1 MTRAVRVLPDVT
13 AVDRAFDYRC
23 DLDAPVGTIVRVP
36 LHGRRVRG
44 WVIADDVEPE
54 TSELLDVLAVVSAG
68 PPHDVVA
75 LTEWV
80 AYRWAGP
87 RVAVLRS
94 ASPPNNVRNLVWTK
108 TAPIGARS
116 DQTVVRIPPLFDRR
130 ERVAAMVAQ
139 QGSTII
145 CVADAGRSRAL
156 ATYLSRNGR
165 RVALMHSFEAD
176 AARTDAWRRAAEG
189 NCVVVGGRIAA
200 LAPVPDLA
208 AVVVVDDA
216 DEALQEE
223 RAPTWH
229 ARDVLYERAQRA
241 DVPFTVVSPAPTV
254 EAMYATGATLD
265 APSPDVER
273 SGWPRVNVVDRRA
286 DPPGAGLL
294 SDALANALRNA
305 DGLSVC
311 VLNRRGRFRLLVCA
325 TNGHV
330 LRWDGDADRPH
341 VCPECGA
348 TKLRTLRSGV
358 TRIREELEALL
369 PGHTVADVD
378 AATDDV
384 PNAEVLI
391 GTEAVLHRAAVRRRS
406 PALVAYLDLDQE
418 LLAPRYRAASQALW
432 LVTRGAQLLAARAR
446 HETLLLLQTR
456 IPNHTVVEAIAAGEP
471 ARVTASEAEYRQ
483 TLGYPPFGAL
493 AELQGEPPPLD
504 RALDELRAL
513 DVAAAGVQVFGPHG
527 WPRARVGTESRRARP
542 DAGTRPSARPG
553 QRSFAR
559 GCRPAQGLTSRTGSI
574 RWRHG
579 QLRDPRFR

>member
-1 MTRAVRVLPDVT
+1 VTRAVRVLPDVT
-13 AVDRAFDYRC
+13 AVERAFDYRS
-23 DLDAPVGTIVRVP
+23 DLDTPVGTIVRVP

-54 TSELLDVLAVVSAG
+54 ATELLDVLAVVSAG
-68 PPHDVVA
+68 PPADVVA
-75 LTEWV
+75 LSEWV
-80 AYRWAGP
+80 AHRWAGP

-94 ASPPNNVRNLVWTK
+94 ASPPNNVRDLVCAETV
-108 TAPIGARS
+108 APATVS
-116 DQTVVRIPPLFDRR
+116 AQTVVRVPPLFDRR
-130 ERVAAMVAQ
+130 ERVGAMVASA
-139 QGSTII
+139 GSTII

-156 ATYLSRNGR
+156 ASYLTNQGH
-165 RVALMHSFEAD
+165 RVALMHSFESD
-176 AARTDAWRRAAEG
+176 AARTDAWQRAARG

-208 AVVVVDDA
+208 AAIVVDDA

-229 ARDVLYERAQRA
+229 ARDVLRERAARA
-241 DVPFTVVSPAPTV
+241 GAPFTVVSPAPTI
-254 EAMYATGATLD
+254 EAVHTATAIE
-265 APSPDVER
+265 APTSDVER
-273 SGWPRVNVVDRRA
+273 SGWPRLNVVDRRA

-294 SDALANALRNA
+294 SDALATALRNTN
-305 DGLSVC
+305 GLRVC

-325 TNGHV
+325 PNGHV
-330 LRWDGDADRPH
+330 LRWDPDEDRPL

-369 PGHTVADVD
+369 PGYTVADVD
-378 AATDDV
+378 AATADV
-384 PNAEVLI
+384 PNADVLI
-391 GTEAVLHRAAVRRRS
+391 GTEAVLHRSAVRRRA

-432 LVTRGAQLLAARAR
+432 LVTRGAQLLAARPR
-446 HETLLLLQTR
+446 SETLLLVQTR
-456 IPNHTVVEAIAAGEP
+456 IPNHIVVQALGAGDP

-504 RALDELRAL
+504 RAVDELRGL
-513 DVAAAGVQVFGPHG
+513 DVVATGVQVFGPHDG
-527 WPRARVGTESRRARP
+527 RALVSAP
-542 DAGTRPSARPG
+542 DADGLADALARALPP
-553 QRSFAR
+553 AR
-559 GCRPAQGLTSRTGSI
+559 ALGR
-574 RWRHG
+574 
-579 QLRDPRFR
+579 LRAVVDPPRV

>member
-1 MTRAVRVLPDVT
+1 VTRAVRVLPDVT

-23 DLDAPVGTIVRVP
+23 DLDAPVGTLVRVP

-54 TSELLDVLAVVSAG
+54 TTELLDVFAVVSAG
-68 PPHDVVA
+68 PPADVVA
-75 LTEWV
+75 LSEWI
-80 AYRWAGP
+80 AHRWAGP

-94 ASPPNNVRNLVWTK
+94 ASPPNNVRNLVWTNS
-108 TAPIGARS
+108 APGGARS

-130 ERVAAMVAQ
+130 ERVAAMVAPN
-139 QGSTII
+139 GSTIV

-156 ATYLSRNGR
+156 ASYLARNGH

-176 AARTDAWRRAAEG
+176 AARTEAWARAAAG

-229 ARDVLYERAQRA
+229 ARDVLRERARRSGT
-241 DVPFTVVSPAPTV
+241 PFTVVSPAPTV
-254 EAMYATGATLD
+254 EAIHVVVEVE
-265 APSPDVER
+265 APTPDVER
-273 SGWPRVNVVDRRA
+273 SGWPRVNVVDRRG

-294 SDALANALRNA
+294 SDALADALRNA
-305 DGLSVC
+305 DGLRVC

-325 TNGHV
+325 PNGHV

-348 TKLRTLRSGV
+348 TKLRALRSGV

-369 PGHTVADVD
+369 PGHSVADVD
-378 AATDDV
+378 AATGDIPHAD
-384 PNAEVLI
+384 VLI
-391 GTEAVLHRAAVRRRS
+391 GTEAVLHRAAVRRRG

-432 LVTRGAQLLAARAR
+432 LVTRGAQLLAARPR
-446 HETLLLLQTR
+446 TDSLLLLQTR
-456 IPNHTVVEAIAAGEP
+456 IPNHEVVEALVAGDP
-471 ARVTASEAEYRQ
+471 ARVAVTEAEYRR

-493 AELQGEPPPLD
+493 AELQGEPPPMD

-513 DVAAAGVQVFGPHG
+513 DVAAAGVQVFGPHDG
-527 WPRARVGTESRRARP
+527 RALVSAPGP
-542 DAGTRPSARPG
+542 DALADALARALPL
-553 QRSFAR
+553 AR
-559 GCRPAQGLTSRTGSI
+559 AKGR
-574 RWRHG
+574 
-579 QLRDPRFR
+579 LRAAVDPPRV